1 MGNRDRRDDKVRKP
15 KKEVKQSTA
24 RIEVTDTP
32 PPVEVVK
39 KKRRKE
45 DV

>member
-15 KKEVKQSTA
+15 KKETKQGAT
-24 RIEVTDTP
+24 RIDATETP